1 MAGSSSSSSS
11 SSIPSSSSAIPT
23 DQQAWNKLI
32 ADSSKP
38 RTPAQIKAAGDV
50 TVKVGVL
57 WLVGIVCG
65 LLGAFGC
72 VAFIIIPE
80 HAKDLWVIIG
90 PIITAGLTGTLAYLT
105 GEKSGSSK

>member
-11 SSIPSSSSAIPT
+11 NAIPSSSSAIPT
-23 DQQAWNKLI
+23 DQQAWNKMI
-32 ADSSKP
+32 ADSTKP

-65 LLGAFGC
+65 LLGVFGC
-72 VAFIIIPE
+72 VAFFLIPDQ
-80 HAKDLWVIIG
+80 AKDLWVIIG

-105 GEKSGSSK
+105 GEKSGSGK

>member
-11 SSIPSSSSAIPT
+11 SSIPPSSSAIPT
-23 DQQAWNKLI
+23 DQQAWSKEL
-32 ADSSKP
+32 ADRSKP

-50 TVKVGVL
+50 AVKVGVL
-57 WLVGIVCG
+57 WLVGFVCS
-65 LLGAFGC
+65 LLAAFGG
-72 VAFIIIPE
+72 VAFLINPE
-80 HAKDLWVIIG
+80 HANDLWVIIG